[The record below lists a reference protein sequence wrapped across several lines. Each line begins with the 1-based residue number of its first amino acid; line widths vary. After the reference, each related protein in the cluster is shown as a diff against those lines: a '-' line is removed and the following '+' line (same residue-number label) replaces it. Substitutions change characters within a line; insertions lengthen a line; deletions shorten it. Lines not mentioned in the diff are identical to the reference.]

1 MIGQRLIGSHL
12 TSFMLRSQREGLQ
25 VIAAMSASGR
35 KLPVVTVR
43 GFSSSPTCYPVR
55 NGRPRQRAGV
65 SLSVWP
71 IGYRENLRESGYG

>member
-35 KLPVVTVR
+35 RRTLARTWKAQPPANLESLGSDLTPVMRSELILSGAARGVR
-43 GFSSSPTCYPVR
+43 PT
-55 NGRPRQRAGV
+55 
-65 SLSVWP
+65 
-71 IGYRENLRESGYG
+71 